1 MHLFNISVR
10 KERYLSKI
18 NKLAYLTARSYC
30 KILTALYF
38 TKSKKK
44 TLKLRKLDVEK

>member
-18 NKLAYLTARSYC
+18 NKLAYLTVRFLQHYISLKA
-30 KILTALYF
+30 
-38 TKSKKK
+38 KKK
-44 TLKLRKLDVEK
+44 L